1 MNVRYISIPK
11 CIITTNSFIN
21 QKYMKIITVEEKEVC
36 YKLVAKVIYTGNG
49 KFGHYK
55 VSRRKSLG

>member
-1 MNVRYISIPK
+1 L
-11 CIITTNSFIN
+11 
-21 QKYMKIITVEEKEVC
+21 KIITVEEKEIC

-55 VSRRKSLG
+55 VSRRKSLGKYGDKFFTFSDSYIRE